1 MMTFMKHHSVNR
13 QPGATRPAAAQT
25 ALAAAGSALGGIAQ
39 RAQWLVTLDAHLRQS
54 LPPAL
59 AKHCTLANV
68 RDDTL
73 VFLVSS
79 PVWKAKLRLLG
90 DTVLAAASDAGV
102 PARELTLKVASL
114 PMPPPETTPNVPLS
128 AAGRDALRSA
138 AQSISDPELQAKLLK
153 LASVP

>member
-13 QPGATRPAAAQT
+13 KSGTAHPATAQT
-25 ALAAAGSALGGIAQ
+25 ALAAAGNALGDIAQ
-39 RAQWLVTLDAHLRQS
+39 RAQWLVTLDAHLRKS

-59 AKHCTLANV
+59 ANHCTLANV

-90 DTVLAAASDAGV
+90 DTLLAAANGAGV
-102 PARELTLKVASL
+102 PARELTLKVATL
-114 PMPPPETTPNVPLS
+114 PMPPPETTPNAPLS
-128 AAGRDALRSA
+128 PAGRAALRSA
-138 AQSISDPELQAKLLK
+138 AQSISDPKLQAKLLK